1 VSARVKVYAVVG
13 AVAAAAAAS
22 VVVLTAVTADQLPK
36 PRTGRPP
43 FVADWTVP
51 RPLAASVQAAIAA
64 WPDGTLSRLQKL
76 GVANPR
82 SAFVHLHLGL
92 ARYWSR
98 DDAEALTQ
106 WRLARRVEPD
116 TPSAIRADDL
126 LHPAAPRGLP
136 QFFPTFE
143 VGGRTL
149 AALAAAARRPDVRAK
164 LAYGVALQRLERPVS
179 AERQVAAAAALAPND
194 PEAQVAAAVGRFD
207 KDRPVRAFS
216 RLGPLTRRF
225 PHSQTVRFHLGL
237 LSIWIRDFTAA
248 RRQLRLAV
256 KAGPKTRFAM
266 EARTLLRSL
275 GTVGTG

>member
-13 AVAAAAAAS
+13 TLAAAAAAS
-22 VVVLTAVTADQLPK
+22 VVVLTLVTADHVPR
-36 PRTGRPP
+36 PRTGKPP

-51 RPLAASVQAAIAA
+51 RPLAASVQAAMAA
-64 WPDGTLSRLQKL
+64 WPHGTLSLLQDL
-76 GVANPR
+76 VLANPR

-98 DDAEALTQ
+98 DDAEAVAQ
-106 WRLARRVEPD
+106 WRVAKRVGPD
-116 TPSAIRADDL
+116 TPSAVRAGDL
-126 LHPAAPRGLP
+126 LHSDTPRGLP

-143 VGGRTL
+143 LGGRTL
-149 AALAAAARRPDVRAK
+149 SALAAAARRPDVRAK

-179 AERQVAAAAALAPND
+179 AERQFAAAAALAPND

-207 KDRPVRAFS
+207 KDRPALAFS

-237 LSIWIRDFTAA
+237 LSIWIRDFADA

-266 EARTLLRSL
+266 EARTLLNSL
-275 GTVGTG
+275 GNDGTS